1 MDSGGLPLTHSQ
13 ASRPIR
19 PAYLYLESVVIR
31 RTIVLA
37 AALAAMLGAPLAQ
50 AQSATEVA
58 GVKYESA
65 VQIGNARLLLNGA
78 GIRYKAIF
86 KVYTAGLYLGAKAAT
101 TEAVLAAPGAK
112 RMHIVMLRDID
123 ANELGKLFTRG
134 MQDNSPREEFSKS
147 IAGTIRLS
155 ELFSAK
161 KKLAAGESFSVD
173 YVPGQGTMVLIN
185 GKASIEPIK
194 EPEFF
199 SALLRIWLGH
209 APADAQLKD
218 ALLGKAAAPRDPFN
232 N

>member
-1 MDSGGLPLTHSQ
+1 M
-13 ASRPIR
+13 
-19 PAYLYLESVVIR
+19 IR
-31 RTIVLA
+31 RTLIVS
-37 AALAAMLGAPLAQ
+37 AALAALLAAPLAQ
-50 AQSATEVA
+50 AQALTELA
-58 GVKYESA
+58 GIKYEPNA
-65 VQIGNARLLLNGA
+65 QIGNAKLLLNGA
-78 GIRYKAIF
+78 GIRYKAVF
-86 KVYTAGLYLGAKAAT
+86 KVYTAGLYMGTKAAT

-173 YVPGQGTMVLIN
+173 FVPGQGTTVLIN

-199 SALLRIWLGH
+199 TSLLRIWLGNN
-209 APADAQLKD
+209 PADAQLKD
-218 ALLGKAAAPRDPFN
+218 ALLGKAPAPRDPFN

>member
-1 MDSGGLPLTHSQ
+1 M
-13 ASRPIR
+13 
-19 PAYLYLESVVIR
+19 IR

-37 AALAAMLGAPLAQ
+37 AALAALIGAPAAQ
-50 AQSATEVA
+50 AQSVTELA
-58 GVKYESA
+58 GVKYEPSA
-65 VQIGNARLLLNGA
+65 QVGSGKLLLNGA
-78 GIRYKAIF
+78 GIRYKAVF

-101 TEAVLAAPGAK
+101 TDAVLAAAGPK

-155 ELFSAK
+155 ELFSTK
-161 KKLAAGESFSVD
+161 KRLAAGESFSVD
-173 YVPGQGTMVLIN
+173 YVPGQGTTVLIN

-199 SALLRIWLGH
+199 TSLLRIWLGNS
-209 APADAQLKD
+209 PADAQLKE
-218 ALLGKAAAPRDPFN
+218 ALLGKAPATRDPFN

>member
-1 MDSGGLPLTHSQ
+1 M
-13 ASRPIR
+13 
-19 PAYLYLESVVIR
+19 IR

-37 AALAAMLGAPLAQ
+37 AALAALLGAPLAQ

-58 GVKYESA
+58 GVKYDGA
-65 VQIGNARLLLNGA
+65 VQVGNGKLLLNGA

-123 ANELGKLFTRG
+123 GNELGKLFTRG
-134 MQDNSPREEFSKS
+134 MQDNASKEDFSKS
-147 IAGTIRLS
+147 IAGTIRMS
-155 ELFSAK
+155 EIFSLR
-161 KKLAAGESFSVD
+161 KKLTAGENFSVD
-173 YVPGQGTMVLIN
+173 WIPGTGTVVMLN
-185 GKASIEPIK
+185 GKPAGEPIK

-199 SALLRIWLGH
+199 SSMMKIWLGH
-209 APADAQLKD
+209 APADVQLKD
-218 ALLGKAAAPRDPFN
+218 ALLGKAPAPRDPFN

>member
-1 MDSGGLPLTHSQ
+1 M
-13 ASRPIR
+13 
-19 PAYLYLESVVIR
+19 IR

-37 AALAAMLGAPLAQ
+37 AAFAALLGSPLAQ
-50 AQSATEVA
+50 AQSPVDVA
-58 GVKYESA
+58 GVKYDTA
-65 VQIGNARLLLNGA
+65 VQVGTSKLVLNGA

-86 KVYTAGLYLGAKAAT
+86 KVYTAGLYLGSKAAT
-101 TEAVLAAPGAK
+101 TDAVLAAPGAK

-134 MQDNSPREEFSKS
+134 MQDNAPREEFSKS

-173 YVPGQGTMVLIN
+173 YVPGQGTTVLIN

-199 SALLRIWLGH
+199 SALLKIWLGNS
-209 APADAQLKD
+209 PADAQLKD
-218 ALLGKAAAPRDPFN
+218 ALLGKAPGSRDPFN
-232 N
+232 Q

>member
-1 MDSGGLPLTHSQ
+1 MDSGGPPLTHSQ

-19 PAYLYLESVVIR
+19 PAYLMESVVIR

-37 AALAAMLGAPLAQ
+37 AALAALLGAPLAQ
-50 AQSATEVA
+50 AQSTTEVA